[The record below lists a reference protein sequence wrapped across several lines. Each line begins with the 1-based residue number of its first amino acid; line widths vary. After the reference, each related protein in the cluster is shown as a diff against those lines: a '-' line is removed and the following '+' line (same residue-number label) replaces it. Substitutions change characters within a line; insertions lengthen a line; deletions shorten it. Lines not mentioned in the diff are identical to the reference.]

1 MHVMAYMSLF
11 TFWADVIPKKQAYEV
26 MLFCNTHFAES
37 LFQTHSG
44 ESVKVKYADNKR
56 EYYAKYY

>member
-26 MLFCNTHFAES
+26 NAVL
-37 LFQTHSG
+37 
-44 ESVKVKYADNKR
+44 
-56 EYYAKYY
+56 